1 MQRLPIPEFTTG
13 YEPPT
18 INLPIGR
25 AIWWSYVDVILLVLT
40 ILLAGWLA
48 IKKRSRTGMVILV
61 VFSLLYF
68 GFWRRGCVCP
78 VGSIQNITLALSV
91 SDYSPGWLVVVFFVI
106 PLLATLIFGRV
117 FCAGVCPL
125 GAMQDIV
132 VLRPVKMP
140 DWLDSALRIIPFLY
154 LGLAV
159 LFAIADA
166 GFIICR
172 FDPFVTIFRL
182 SGTQQS
188 WIITGI
194 FLLVGTVI
202 ARPYCRYFC
211 PYGVLL
217 GWMSRLSLMR
227 LSITPDE
234 CIQCRLCE
242 NACPFSAIVKPG
254 HSTTEPK
261 QKRVRRI
268 ASVIALSP
276 VILVVWMFL
285 GWYLGDSF
293 AKVHPTV
300 KLAERV
306 KFEQTHKLQS
316 KSVET
321 EAFRSGQVS
330 VQELYGNA
338 VQIYKRIRI
347 VSIVFGVFVAMV
359 ILTKL
364 IAWAIPHWPDRYEP
378 HRANCFSCGRCF
390 EYCPVGKS
398 PEVAE
403 RIKKKNINKK

>member
-13 YEPPT
+13 YELPI
-18 INLPIGR
+18 INLTVGR
-25 AIWWSYVDVILLVLT
+25 AIWWSYVDVILLVLA

-48 IKKRSRTGMVILV
+48 TKKRSRTGMVILG

-68 GFWRRGCVCP
+68 GFWRRGCICP
-78 VGSIQNITLALSV
+78 VGSVQNITLALSV
-91 SDYSPGWLVVVFFVI
+91 SDYSPGWLIVAFFVI
-106 PLLATLIFGRV
+106 PLLTTLIFGRA

-125 GAMQDIV
+125 GAMQDVV
-132 VLRPVKMP
+132 VLRPVKVV

-154 LGLAV
+154 FGLAV
-159 LFAIADA
+159 LFAIVGA

-182 SGTQQS
+182 SGTQES
-188 WIITGI
+188 WILAGI

-217 GWMSRLSLMR
+217 EWMSRLSWIH

-254 HSTTEPK
+254 HSPTEAK
-261 QKRVRRI
+261 QRRI
-268 ASVIALSP
+268 RRLVRVIALSP
-276 VILVVWMFL
+276 ELLIVGMFL
-285 GWYLGDSF
+285 GWYLGGAF
-293 AKVHPTV
+293 AKVHPIV

-306 KFEQTHKLQS
+306 KIEQTHNLQS

-321 EAFRSGQVS
+321 EAFRSGQGS
-330 VQELYGNA
+330 VQELYRNA
-338 VQIYKRIRI
+338 VQIYKRIQI
-347 VSIVFGVFVAMV
+347 GSFVFGIFIAMV
-359 ILTKL
+359 ILAKL

-378 HRANCFSCGRCF
+378 HRGYCFSCGRCF

-398 PEVAE
+398 SEVAE